1 MKIETVE
8 TRGYEWH
15 AFYAGIPLKE
25 LVSVMTTQG
34 VMLVLM
40 RIELYSVDHQT
51 TSYSESIAGGI
62 RAVPVKINELPV
74 WDGKS

>member
-1 MKIETVE
+1 MTIESVE
-8 TRGYEWH
+8 IKGYEWH

-25 LVSVMTTQG
+25 VVSVMTTQG

-40 RIELYSVDHQT
+40 RIELYSVARQT
-51 TSYSESIAGGI
+51 TSYSESIVGGT

-74 WDGKS
+74 WDGGK